1 MTATFL
7 ETDELRKWLA
17 DYLFTEIVCNPNEID
32 MNLPLND
39 LGVGSR
45 DAVVLSGQLAELI
58 GLPVSPG
65 GLRAAPHDQRS
76 GEFSRR
82 AAADCYEDGVSS
94 CP

>member
-1 MTATFL
+1 MTATFH

-32 MNLPLND
+32 MNLSLND

-65 GLRAAPHDQRS
+65 GLRGHPTINDLVNFLAGPQLVATRM
-76 GEFSRR
+76 G
-82 AAADCYEDGVSS
+82 
-94 CP
+94 